1 MNKWCRSAATVAE
14 AIGPAG
20 PPVVG
25 TDGRAHATTVRSLRL
40 LPAVGLVLAGSA
52 VMARP
57 AAADSGVP
65 YTDPNAVGYI
75 GLCDQEGQ
83 QITSGNITTT
93 PFAWRAVSSVPAPAP
108 YNNAWRTAILLAY
121 QPQQGLTP
129 SEWSGD
135 ELTASSRYT
144 NPANPMVAATDGDD
158 SLQDFIEEFHPKWD
172 GYLQLRIYLGTENAE
187 TYSVHYPALDIHVSG
202 DTWSAVGGGAV
213 NCNSGTSTSLESVVL
228 PAMSTTTTLSG
239 AGSTASASTSNG
251 SKPGG
256 GGTQA
261 SGGAAS
267 GAHTQAAGGSNGA
280 RAASADPAAADVSD
294 ASHRSNALLIV
305 GVIAALVVAL
315 AAFALIVARRRHA
328 VSLSPDS
335 GTP

>member
-20 PPVVG
+20 PPVMG
-25 TDGRAHATTVRSLRL
+25 TDGRAHATSGRSLRL

-52 VMARP
+52 VMVGP

-65 YTDPNAVGYI
+65 YTDPDAVGYI
-75 GLCDQEGQ
+75 GLCDQAGQ
-83 QITSGNITTT
+83 QITSGDITTT

-108 YNNAWRTAILLAY
+108 YNNVWRTAILLAY

-187 TYSVHYPALDIHVSG
+187 TYSVHYPALNIHVSG

-228 PAMSTTTTLSG
+228 PAMTTTTTSSG
-239 AGSTASASTSNG
+239 AGSTTSASTSNG

-256 GGTQA
+256 GTKA
-261 SGGAAS
+261 SGGTAS
-267 GAHTQAAGGSNGA
+267 GARAQTAGGSNGA

-294 ASHRSNALLIV
+294 ASHRSNAVLIV

-315 AAFALIVARRRHA
+315 AACALIVARRRHA
-328 VSLSPDS
+328 FSPDS
-335 GTP
+335 GTS